1 MVYAFFSSSSKL
13 NKLFKHY
20 LMGPTGGN
28 DGDDIVVQRV
38 GELDFQ
44 FKKIFVRING
54 NIERFGKP
62 MLELKLRQL
71 YEVV

>member
-1 MVYAFFSSSSKL
+1 
-13 NKLFKHY
+13 
-20 LMGPTGGN
+20 MGPTGGN